1 MAEVA
6 KRCQKCG
13 NELSMNA
20 LECEQ
25 CGHVQQPSAALRYS
39 IMSIL
44 GLAAVGVVAVA
55 IFAAA

>member
-1 MAEVA
+1 
-6 KRCQKCG
+6 
-13 NELSMNA
+13 MNA

-25 CGHVQQPSAALRYS
+25 CGHVQQPSATLRYS

-44 GLAAVGVVAVA
+44 GLVAVAVVAVA